1 MKTATFVIVF
11 SALSATLLSPVSL
24 AEKYSRSDNI
34 RHIDYARVISSEPI
48 FRTVERRVPVE
59 NCWTEQQR
67 EETPVY
73 RDGMQHAQPPRK
85 RSATGTILGA
95 LIGGGIGNAVGAGEE
110 NKKVGTVV
118 GAILGASVGR
128 DISRNG
134 SNRQYSHTEVSY
146 RDVQRCEVKER
157 VEMEEVPAGYSV
169 TYRYNG
175 ETYTTRTRRD
185 PGNKLKIAIN
195 IQPLEY

>member
-1 MKTATFVIVF
+1 MKRLNLALTI
-11 SALSATLLSPVSL
+11 SALCTGLAMPTLASEQGSSRMVAY
-24 AEKYSRSDNI
+24 AEVVD
-34 RHIDYARVISSEPI
+34 ARPI
-48 FRTVERRVPVE
+48 YQTVERRIPVE
-59 NCWTEQQR
+59 NCWVEQVREQQ
-67 EETPVY
+67 PVY
-73 RDGMQHAQPPRK
+73 YRASSGKPK
-85 RSATGTILGA
+85 SATGTILGSV
-95 LIGGGIGNAVGAGEE
+95 IGGAIGNAVGAGDE

-195 IQPLEY
+195 IQPLEH